1 MRILVISIALLIL
14 SGCPKNGGGPTPE
27 PRDTDWCQ
35 AAEQNLEKLQCLD
48 RAGDPMWVNKKGER
62 FAQMCETAQEEGEI
76 FLNPK
81 CVAEATDCEKA
92 NQCPPTSEQTPAD

>member
-1 MRILVISIALLIL
+1 MLGMKYLIPVIALTLV
-14 SGCPKNGGGPTPE
+14 GCPKNGGGPTPE
-27 PRDTDWCQ
+27 PKDTDWCV

-62 FAQMCETAQEEGEI
+62 FSQMCETAQEEGEI

-81 CVAEATDCEKA
+81 CVAEAIDCEKA
-92 NQCPPTSEQTPAD
+92 NQCPPTSE

>member
-1 MRILVISIALLIL
+1 MRTIFIPAILLIL
-14 SGCPKNGGGPTPE
+14 SGCPKNGPTPE
-27 PRDTDWCQ
+27 PRDTDWCT

-81 CVAEATDCEKA
+81 CVAGAVDCDTA
-92 NQCPPTSEQTPAD
+92 NQCPPTSESVE